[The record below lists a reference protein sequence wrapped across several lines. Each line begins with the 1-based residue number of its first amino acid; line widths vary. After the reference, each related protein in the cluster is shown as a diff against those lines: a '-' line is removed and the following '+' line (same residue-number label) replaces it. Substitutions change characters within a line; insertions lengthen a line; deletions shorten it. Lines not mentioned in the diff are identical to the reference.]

1 MDFVHR
7 PAGRPGTRGSGM
19 VHQRKQ
25 SVSCKWI
32 QLGLGPKGEVP
43 RGLVAQLVEH
53 PLCKRGASGSNPDES
68 TPGNRRPGPRKRST
82 NKSAAHLTR
91 WTAGTPRLPDKLD
104 NPGDGAGFDRT
115 LADNGGQTN
124 L

>member
-19 VHQRKQ
+19 VHQ
-25 SVSCKWI
+25 SVCLVQVDPTES
-32 QLGLGPKGEVP
+32 GP

-82 NKSAAHLTR
+82 NNLQLIR
-91 WTAGTPRLPDKLD
+91 PGELRERLGYPIY
-104 NPGDGAGFDRT
+104 
-115 LADNGGQTN
+115 
-124 L
+124 